1 MHLSLTGVT
10 KSFTGHRVLRE
21 IDLEMEAGE
30 TVAVVGPSGSG
41 KSTVLQV
48 AGGLLSPDEGSAT
61 IRTDDGRQD
70 GPRHHV
76 AFVLQTV
83 SLLTF
88 RSAQDNVALGGLQ
101 QGLAWKEARARARM
115 ALNALNLSD
124 RLHARAATLSGGE
137 AQRVAVARATISGAS
152 FILADEP
159 TGQLDADTT
168 REVMEAM
175 QTVRDTAGLL
185 LVTHDLQVAASC
197 DRTLVLDDGRLRPA

>member
-1 MHLSLTGVT
+1 
-10 KSFTGHRVLRE
+10 
-21 IDLEMEAGE
+21 
-30 TVAVVGPSGSG
+30 
-41 KSTVLQV
+41 
-48 AGGLLSPDEGSAT
+48 
-61 IRTDDGRQD
+61 
-70 GPRHHV
+70 
-76 AFVLQTV
+76 
-83 SLLTF
+83 
-88 RSAQDNVALGGLQ
+88 
-101 QGLAWKEARARARM
+101 M

-168 REVMEAM
+168 REVLEAM

-185 LVTHDLQVAASC
+185 VVTHDLQVAASC

>member
-61 IRTDDGRQD
+61 VRTDDGRQD

-101 QGLAWKEARARARM
+101 QGLA
-115 ALNALNLSD
+115 
-124 RLHARAATLSGGE
+124 
-137 AQRVAVARATISGAS
+137 
-152 FILADEP
+152 
-159 TGQLDADTT
+159 
-168 REVMEAM
+168 
-175 QTVRDTAGLL
+175 
-185 LVTHDLQVAASC
+185 
-197 DRTLVLDDGRLRPA
+197 